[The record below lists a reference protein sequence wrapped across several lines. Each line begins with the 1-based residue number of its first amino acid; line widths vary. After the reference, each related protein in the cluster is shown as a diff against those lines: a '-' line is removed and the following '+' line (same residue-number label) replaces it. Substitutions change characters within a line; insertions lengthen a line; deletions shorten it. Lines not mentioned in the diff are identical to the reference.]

1 MGVSVKSFA
10 PLLASLSGEKRAS
23 ATCSF
28 TSPLNVYVS
37 ENFVVSF
44 HQWFRLT
51 QLVEDSEAHGMALTE
66 FVALKKMKSMKL
78 GVAAHKLLTVPN
90 AGGNSV
96 LSEVL
101 SYEMM
106 ERCFGAK
113 LMKVSENA
121 GLNNLFYISII
132 SLQK

>member
-1 MGVSVKSFA
+1 MGVSVRSGA
-10 PLLASLSGEKRAS
+10 PLLASLSGGTRPPAKVFS
-23 ATCSF
+23 STLH
-28 TSPLNVYVS
+28 PVNVYIN

-44 HQWFRLT
+44 HQWFRII
-51 QLVEDSEAHGMALTE
+51 QLVENAEAHGVALTE
-66 FVALKKMKSMKL
+66 FVSLKKMMSMQF
-78 GVAAHKLLTVPN
+78 GVSAHKLLSVPN

-113 LMKVSENA
+113 LLKVT
-121 GLNNLFYISII
+121 
-132 SLQK
+132 